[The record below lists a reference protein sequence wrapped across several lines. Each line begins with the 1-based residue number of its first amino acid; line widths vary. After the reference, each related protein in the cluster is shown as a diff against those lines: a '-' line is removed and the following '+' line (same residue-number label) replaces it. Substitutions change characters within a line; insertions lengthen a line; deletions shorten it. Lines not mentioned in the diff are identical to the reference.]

1 MLAAKAL
8 TNCRIWELFSDLLRL
23 NHLFIQEIR
32 REVVV
37 LVSKTLHLVR
47 QLLSHFPVSLV
58 YDFLQSSYSFILLK
72 LIRNLKKCYLS
83 VITECKASY

>member
-1 MLAAKAL
+1 M
-8 TNCRIWELFSDLLRL
+8 ELFSDLLCL
-23 NHLFIQEIR
+23 KHLFIQEIT

-58 YDFLQSSYSFILLK
+58 CDFLRGILIYLAETDTEFEK
-72 LIRNLKKCYLS
+72 VLPFHRNRM
-83 VITECKASY
+83 